1 MKRIL
6 LIWLLCLASVA
17 GRSDAP
23 SYSFR
28 RYTVLDG
35 LSSNTVRAL
44 IQDRKGMIWL
54 GTSDG
59 LDSFDGK
66 EILHHPLGAEGS
78 RYVNALFED
87 SDKVLWVG
95 TDDAVFRYAN
105 DSLYRLPGFPEAP
118 ATGFIQD
125 RDGSIWISSFEDGV
139 SRWRDGILTRFL
151 EGEVVESLLVSKDGR
166 LWATDTS
173 APEGLYVFNPTSGA
187 FVSPGLRFEG
197 CAPARV
203 CAICQDSEGI
213 LWLGTWDQGLYRLDP
228 ATRTVRRAVP
238 PGKGFNHVHSLTEI
252 SPWTFLIGSDDG
264 LLYVNPLTGEQRL
277 YGNDRK
283 DPASLSNKFVYPIV
297 LDHEGGI
304 WIGTYYGGVN
314 YIAPGSGVFTFL
326 SLSDLTDADEIF
338 TVSCLCEDPDGT
350 LWMGSDNGGLFR
362 YDPVKETASRYA
374 PTRFAPKNIHA
385 LLREGDYL
393 WIGTY
398 SSDLIRL
405 NVRTGQEKVYT
416 WEDGLQAR
424 DVYSLYL
431 TSNGTLWAGTTLGIC
446 RYDPA
451 ADRFVQEQ
459 SSSDVITGIAEDR
472 NGVLWVAT
480 SGKGLLRRSPEGT
493 WKELTTRNAGLPS
506 NEITCLMPS
515 EKGMYAATRNGVVL
529 LGEETTLYL
538 DGMDIQYLT
547 DDGTQLWLTT
557 PSSLVRFLPDSG
569 VLEQFGASDGIRGGQ
584 FLHGSGL
591 TTREGKIYLG
601 ATDGVVSFFPGGVV
615 ENPIPPTV
623 LFTRFHALGP
633 GMDEDVLRTQRQ
645 DDIRISWRKRDLRFS
660 FAALSYCAPDKVRYA
675 YRLEGLDP
683 RWKELENQN
692 TLSLDRVPAGHYR
705 LQVIACNNS
714 GVWNQEGASLSFTI
728 RTHPLL
734 SNAALVLYV
743 LLAFLLLYLLAQW
756 YLRRTETKTRV
767 RYERKLDEAVTQV
780 KEEERDDRY
789 QFVSSLA
796 DQLEAPLAG
805 IGTQLER
812 LKSQPKALTDIKGEF
827 SLIEKNHRMLKGV
840 SGTLKLLR
848 GSLAPENTPEETGH
862 TAGQDDFLTRL
873 DRLISENLAN
883 PALSV
888 TFLAKEM
895 ATSRSG
901 LFAKVKQLTGETP
914 NNLINQARL
923 NAAAKLLSE
932 GKHSVGEI
940 CYLTGFSSPSY
951 FSKSFSAQFG
961 FTPHEWTQMSKGE

>member
-1 MKRIL
+1 MKRFVL
-6 LIWLLCLASVA
+6 AALIWTVSATGLS
-17 GRSDAP
+17 GAP
-23 SYSFR
+23 AYSFR
-28 RYTVLDG
+28 RYTVRDG

-66 EILHHPLGAEGS
+66 SIIHHPFSTEGS

-87 SDKVLWVG
+87 ADDILWVG
-95 TDDAVFRYAN
+95 TDDAVFRFVD
-105 DSLYRLPGFPEAP
+105 DSLYRLPGFPETT

-139 SRWRDGILTRFL
+139 CRWRDDAITRFL
-151 EGEVVESLLVSKDGR
+151 EKDIVESLFVSKDGR
-166 LWATDTS
+166 LWIADPAS
-173 APEGLYVFNPTSGA
+173 PEGLYVFNPASGT
-187 FVSPGLRFEG
+187 FVAPGLRFEG
-197 CAPARV
+197 CTPARI
-203 CAICQDSEGI
+203 CAISQDSDGI

-228 ATRTVRRAVP
+228 ATRTVRCAVP
-238 PGKGFNHVHSLTEI
+238 PGKGFNHVHSLTEV
-252 SPWTFLIGSDDG
+252 SPWNFLIGSDDG
-264 LLYVNPLTGEQRL
+264 LLYVNPLTGEQVL

-314 YIAPGSGVFTFL
+314 YIAPGSSVFSFL
-326 SLSDLTDADEIF
+326 SLSDLTDAAEDFSI
-338 TVSCLCEDPDGT
+338 SCLCEDPDGS
-350 LWMGSDNGGLFR
+350 LWMGSDNGGLFL
-362 YDPVKETASRYA
+362 YDPAKGTATRQTPA
-374 PTRFAPKNIHA
+374 RFAPKNIHA
-385 LLREGDYL
+385 LLRQGDFL

-405 NVRTGQEKVYT
+405 NLRNGQEKVYSL
-416 WEDGLQAR
+416 ENGLDARSVYALYQAP
-424 DVYSLYL
+424 D
-431 TSNGTLWAGTTLGIC
+431 GTLWAGTDKGVC
-446 RYDPA
+446 RYDLA
-451 ADRFVQEQ
+451 SDRFSLEY
-459 SSSDVITGIAEDR
+459 SASDVIAQIVEDR
-472 NGVLWVAT
+472 NGTLWVAT
-480 SGKGLLRRSPEGT
+480 AGKGILQRSPEGV
-493 WKELTTRNAGLPS
+493 WKDLTVRNAGLPS

-515 EKGMYAATRNGVVL
+515 EKGMYAATRSGVVL
-529 LGEETTLYL
+529 LGEETKQYL
-538 DGMDIQYLT
+538 DGMDVQYLT
-547 DDGTQLWLTT
+547 DDGTQLWFTT
-557 PSSLVRFLPDSG
+557 PSSLFRFIPDSG
-569 VLEQFGASDGIRGGQ
+569 SWEQFGASDGIRGGQ
-584 FLHGSGL
+584 FLPGSGL
-591 TTREGKIYLG
+591 TARDGKIYLG

-615 ENPIPPTV
+615 ENKIPPTV
-623 LFTRFHALGP
+623 LFTRFHALGH
-633 GMDEDVLRTQRQ
+633 GLDEDVLRTQGQ

-683 RWKELENQN
+683 HWKMLGNQN
-692 TLSLDRVPAGHYR
+692 LLSLDQVPSGHYR

-728 RTHPLL
+728 RNHPLL
-734 SNAALVLYV
+734 SNLALFLY
-743 LLAFLLLYLLAQW
+743 LLLFFLLLSLVVRW
-756 YLRRTETKTRV
+756 FMRRTEKKSRV
-767 RYERKLDEAVTQV
+767 RFERKLDEAVTQV

-812 LKSQPKALTDIKGEF
+812 LNSHPKALSDIKGEI

-840 SGTLKLLR
+840 SSTLKMLR
-848 GSLAPENTPEETGH
+848 GSLAPVNGPEETGSD
-862 TAGQDDFLTRL
+862 GQEDFLARL
-873 DRLISENLAN
+873 ERLISENLAN

-888 TFLAKEM
+888 SFLAKEM

-901 LFAKVKQLTGETP
+901 LFDKVKKLTGETP
-914 NNLINQARL
+914 NNLINQTRL

-932 GKHSVGEI
+932 GRHSVGEI

-961 FTPHEWTQMSKGE
+961 FTPHEWMQMHKD

>member
-1 MKRIL
+1 MKRIVL
-6 LIWLLCLASVA
+6 AALIGLAAATGLS
-17 GRSDAP
+17 GAP
-23 SYSFR
+23 AYSFR
-28 RYTVLDG
+28 HYTVRDG
-35 LSSNTVRAL
+35 LSANTVRAL

-66 EILHHPLGAEGS
+66 EIIHHPFGAEGS

-87 SDKVLWVG
+87 PDGVLWVG
-95 TDDAVFRYAN
+95 TDDAVFRFVD
-105 DSLYRLPGFPEAP
+105 DSLYRLPGFPETTAV
-118 ATGFIQD
+118 GFARD
-125 RDGSIWISSFEDGV
+125 RDGNIWISSFEDGV
-139 SRWRDGILTRFL
+139 SRWRDGTLTRFL
-151 EGEVVESLLVSKDGR
+151 EGDNVECVFVSKDGR
-166 LWATDTS
+166 LWAADTS
-173 APEGLYVFNPTSGA
+173 APEGLYVFNPASGT
-187 FVSPGLRFEG
+187 FVSPGLHFEG

-203 CAICQDSEGI
+203 CAISQDSDGI

-228 ATRTVRRAVP
+228 AIRAVRRAVP
-238 PGKGFNHVHSLTEI
+238 PGKGFNHLHSLTEI

-264 LLYVNPLTGEQRL
+264 LLYVNPLTGEQHL

-314 YIAPGSGVFTFL
+314 YIAPGSAVFSFL
-326 SLSDLTDADEIF
+326 SLSDLTDSDEVF
-338 TVSCLCEDPDGT
+338 AVSCLCEDPDGT

-362 YDPVKETASRYA
+362 YDPGKGTASRYA
-374 PTRFAPKNIHA
+374 PARFAPRNIHA
-385 LLREGDYL
+385 LLRQDVFL

-416 WEDGLQAR
+416 WEDGLHAR

-431 TSNGTLWAGTTLGIC
+431 TAGGTLWAGTTLGIC

-451 ADRFVQEQ
+451 SDRFVQEQ
-459 SSSDVITGIAEDR
+459 SASDVITGIVEDR
-472 NGVLWVAT
+472 NGTLWVAT
-480 SGKGLLRRSPEGT
+480 AGKGLLQRSPDGIWREFT
-493 WKELTTRNAGLPS
+493 VHSAGLPS
-506 NEITCLMPS
+506 NEITCLLPT
-515 EKGMYAATRNGVVL
+515 EKGVYAATRNGLVL
-529 LGEETTLYL
+529 LGEEQTLYL
-538 DGMDIQYLT
+538 EGMDIQYLT
-547 DDGTQLWLTT
+547 DDGNQLWLTT

-569 VLEQFGASDGIRGGQ
+569 ALEQFGASDGIRSGQ
-584 FLHGSGL
+584 FLRGSGL
-591 TTREGKIYLG
+591 TTREGRIYLG
-601 ATDGVVSFFPGGVV
+601 ATDGVISFFPGGVV

-633 GMDEDVLRTQRQ
+633 GMDEDVLRTQNL

-660 FAALSYCAPDKVRYA
+660 FAALTYCAPEKVRYA

-683 RWKELENQN
+683 YWKNLENQN

-714 GVWNQEGASLSFTI
+714 GVWNQDGASLSFTI
-728 RTHPLL
+728 RPHPLF
-734 SNAALVLYV
+734 SKTAMTLYV
-743 LLAFLLLYLLAQW
+743 LLGFLLITLLVRW
-756 YLRRTETKTRV
+756 LLRRAELKNRV
-767 RYERKLDEAVTQV
+767 RFERQLDEAVTQV

-812 LKSQPKALTDIKGEF
+812 LKDHPKSLSDIKGEIT
-827 SLIEKNHRMLKGV
+827 LIEKNHRMLKGV

-848 GSLAPENTPEETGH
+848 GSLAPENAPEETGG
-862 TAGQDDFLTRL
+862 AGQEDFLTRL

-888 TFLAKEM
+888 PFLAKEM
-895 ATSRSG
+895 AISRSG

-914 NNLINQARL
+914 NNLINQTRL

-932 GKHSVGEI
+932 GRHSVGEI

-961 FTPHEWTQMSKGE
+961 FTPYEWMQMNKNE

>member
-1 MKRIL
+1 MKRIVL
-6 LIWLLCLASVA
+6 AALIWTVSATGLS
-17 GRSDAP
+17 GAP
-23 SYSFR
+23 AWSFR
-28 RYTVLDG
+28 RYSVRDG

-66 EILHHPLGAEGS
+66 SIIHHPFGTEGS
-78 RYVNALFED
+78 RYVNALYED
-87 SDKVLWVG
+87 SDNVLWVG
-95 TDDAVFRYAN
+95 TDDAVFRYVD
-105 DSLYRLPGFPEAP
+105 DSLYRLPGFPETTAV
-118 ATGFIQD
+118 GFAQD
-125 RDGSIWISSFEDGV
+125 RDGNIWISSFEDGV
-139 SRWRDGILTRFL
+139 RRWRDGDVTRFL
-151 EGEVVESLLVSKDGR
+151 EGDNVECIFVSRDGR

-173 APEGLYVFNPTSGA
+173 APEGLYVFNPASGA

-203 CAICQDSEGI
+203 CAISQDGDGI

-238 PGKGFNHVHSLTEI
+238 PGKGFNHVHSLTEV
-252 SPWTFLIGSDDG
+252 SPWNFLVGSDDG
-264 LLYVNPLTGEQRL
+264 LLYVNPLTGEQLL

-314 YIAPGSGVFTFL
+314 YIAPGSSVFSFL
-326 SLSDLTDADEIF
+326 SLSDLTDAAEDF
-338 TVSCLCEDPDGT
+338 AVSSLCEDPDGS

-362 YDPVKETASRYA
+362 YDPVKGTAARQSPA
-374 PTRFAPKNIHA
+374 RFSGMNIHS
-385 LLREGDYL
+385 LLRQEDYL

-398 SSDLIRL
+398 SSNLIRL
-405 NVRTGQEKVYT
+405 NVRTGREKVYSM
-416 WEDGLQAR
+416 ENGLDAR
-424 DVYSLYL
+424 SVYSLYL
-431 TSNGTLWAGTTLGIC
+431 ASDGTLWAGTNLGIC

-451 ADRFVQEQ
+451 SDRFVPEH
-459 SSSDVITGIAEDR
+459 SAASVISGIVEDR
-472 NGVLWVAT
+472 NGILWVAT
-480 SGKGLLRRSPEGT
+480 SGKGILQRSPDGT
-493 WKELTTRNAGLPS
+493 WKELTVRNAGLPS

-515 EKGMYAATRNGVVL
+515 EKGMFAATRNGLVL
-529 LGEETTLYL
+529 LGEETEHYL
-538 DGMDIQYLT
+538 EGMDIQYLT

-557 PSSLVRFLPDSG
+557 PSSLVRFLPEDG
-569 VLEQFGASDGIRGGQ
+569 TTEQFGASDGIRSGQ
-584 FLHGSGL
+584 FLPGSGL
-591 TTREGKIYLG
+591 TAREGKIYLG
-601 ATDGVVSFFPGGVV
+601 TTDGVVSFFPGGVV
-615 ENPIPPTV
+615 ENRIPPTV
-623 LFTRFHALGP
+623 LFTRFLALGP
-633 GMDEDVLRTQRQ
+633 GMFEDVLRTQGD
-645 DDIRISWRKRDLRFS
+645 DDIRISWRKRDLRFT
-660 FAALSYCAPDKVRYA
+660 FAALSYCAPEKNRYA

-683 RWKELENQN
+683 HWKMLGNQN
-692 TLSLDRVPAGHYR
+692 TISLDQVPSGHYR

-728 RTHPLL
+728 RDHPLL
-734 SNAALVLYV
+734 SNAAIFLYI
-743 LLAFLLLYLLAQW
+743 LLTFLLLALLVRW
-756 YLRRTETKTRV
+756 LLRRTELKTQV
-767 RYERKLDEAVTQV
+767 RFEQKLDEAVTQV

-812 LKSQPKALTDIKGEF
+812 LNSHPKALSDIKGEIT
-827 SLIEKNHRMLKGV
+827 LIEKNHRMLKGV
-840 SGTLKLLR
+840 SATLKLLR
-848 GSLAPENTPEETGH
+848 GTLAPENTPEETGG

-873 DRLISENLAN
+873 DRVISENLSN

-888 TFLAKEM
+888 PFLAKEM

-932 GKHSVGEI
+932 GRHSVGEI

-961 FTPHEWTQMSKGE
+961 FTPHEWMQMHKD

>member
-1 MKRIL
+1 MKRIVL
-6 LIWLLCLASVA
+6 AALIGLAAATGLS
-17 GRSDAP
+17 GAP
-23 SYSFR
+23 AYSFR
-28 RYTVLDG
+28 HYTVRDG
-35 LSSNTVRAL
+35 LSANTVRTL

-66 EILHHPLGAEGS
+66 EIIHHPFGAEGS

-87 SDKVLWVG
+87 PDGVLWVG
-95 TDDAVFRYAN
+95 TDDAVFRYVD
-105 DSLYRLPGFPEAP
+105 DSLYRLPGFPETTAV
-118 ATGFIQD
+118 GFARD
-125 RDGSIWISSFEDGV
+125 RDGNIWISSFEDGV
-139 SRWRDGILTRFL
+139 TRWRDGTLTRFL
-151 EGEVVESLLVSKDGR
+151 EGDNVECVFVSKDGR
-166 LWATDTS
+166 LWAADTS
-173 APEGLYVFNPTSGA
+173 APEGLYVFNPASGT
-187 FVSPGLRFEG
+187 FVSPGLHFEG

-203 CAICQDSEGI
+203 CAISQDGEGI

-228 ATRTVRRAVP
+228 ATRAVRRAVP
-238 PGKGFNHVHSLTEI
+238 PGKGFNHLHSLTEI

-314 YIAPGSGVFTFL
+314 YIAPGSSVFSFL
-326 SLSDLTDADEIF
+326 SLSDLTDAAEDF

-362 YDPVKETASRYA
+362 YDPGKGTAARQSPA
-374 PTRFAPKNIHA
+374 RFFGMNIHA
-385 LLREGDYL
+385 LLRQGDDL

-405 NVRTGQEKVYT
+405 NVRNGREKVYS
-416 WEDGLQAR
+416 WEKGLADR
-424 DVYSLYL
+424 SVYALYAAPD
-431 TSNGTLWAGTTLGIC
+431 GTLWAGTNLGIY

-451 ADRFVQEQ
+451 SDRFVLDYSAQ
-459 SSSDVITGIAEDR
+459 DVIADIVEDR
-472 NGVLWVAT
+472 DGILWVAT
-480 SGKGLLRRSPEGT
+480 SRRGLLQRSPDGT
-493 WKELTTRNAGLPS
+493 WKELTVRSAGLPS

-515 EKGMYAATRNGVVL
+515 EKGMFVSTRNGLVL
-529 LGEETTLYL
+529 LGEETTVYL
-538 DGMDIQYLT
+538 EGMDIQYLT

-557 PSSLVRFLPDSG
+557 PSSLVRFSPDDG
-569 VLEQFGASDGIRGGQ
+569 TPELFGASDGIRGGQ
-584 FLHGSGL
+584 FLPGSGL
-591 TTREGKIYLG
+591 TVREGKIYLG
-601 ATDGVVSFFPGGVV
+601 TTDGFVSFYPGGVV
-615 ENPIPPTV
+615 ENRIMPTV
-623 LFTRFHALGP
+623 LITRFEAQGP
-633 GMDEDVLRTQRQ
+633 GLTEDVLRTQGAE
-645 DDIRISWRKRDLRFS
+645 DIRLSWRKRDLRFS
-660 FAALSYCAPDKVRYA
+660 FAALSYCAPEKNQYA

-683 RWKELENQN
+683 HWKELENQN
-692 TLSLDRVPAGHYR
+692 TLLLDRVPAGHYR

-714 GVWNQEGASLSFTI
+714 GVWNREGASLSFTI
-728 RTHPLL
+728 RPHPLL
-734 SNAALVLYV
+734 SKTALFLYV
-743 LLAFLLLYLLAQW
+743 LLGFLLLTILVQLL
-756 YLRRTETKTRV
+756 LRRTERKTRV
-767 RYERKLDEAVTQV
+767 HFEQKLDEAVTQV

-812 LKSQPKALTDIKGEF
+812 LQGHPKALSDIKGEIT
-827 SLIEKNHRMLKGV
+827 LIEKNHRMLKGV

-848 GSLAPENTPEETGH
+848 GSLAPENAPEETG
-862 TAGQDDFLTRL
+862 QEDFLTRL
-873 DRLISENLAN
+873 DHLISENLAN

-888 TFLAKEM
+888 PFLAKEM
-895 ATSRSG
+895 AISRSG

-961 FTPHEWTQMSKGE
+961 FTPHEWTVMNKDE

>member
-6 LIWLLCLASVA
+6 LVWLLCLASVA

-23 SYSFR
+23 AYSFR
-28 RYTVLDG
+28 HYTVRDG
-35 LSSNTVRAL
+35 LSANTVRTL

-66 EILHHPLGAEGS
+66 EILQHPIGTEGS

-87 SDKVLWVG
+87 ADQVLWVG
-95 TDDAVFRYAN
+95 TDDAVFRLME
-105 DSLYRLPGFPEAP
+105 DSLYRLPGFPETN
-118 ATGFIQD
+118 ATGFAQD
-125 RDGSIWISSFEDGV
+125 RDGSVWISSFEDGV
-139 SRWRDGILTRFL
+139 SRWRDGTLTRFL
-151 EGEVVESLLVSKDGR
+151 EGEVVEYLLVSKDGR
-166 LWATDTS
+166 LWVADTS
-173 APEGLYVFNPTSGA
+173 APEGLYVFNPASGT
-187 FVSPGLRFEG
+187 FVSPGLRFDG
-197 CAPARV
+197 CTPARV
-203 CAICQDSEGI
+203 CAICQDGDGI

-238 PGKGFNHVHSLTEI
+238 PGKGFNHVHSLIEI
-252 SPWTFLIGSDDG
+252 SPYTFLLGSDDG
-264 LLYVNPLTGEQRL
+264 LLYVNPLTGEQHL

-314 YIAPGSGVFTFL
+314 YIAPGSSVFSFL
-326 SLSDLTDADEIF
+326 SLSDLTDADEVF
-338 TVSCLCEDPDGT
+338 AVSCLCEDPDGT

-362 YDPVKETASRYA
+362 YDPGKGTASRHVPA
-374 PTRFAPKNIHA
+374 HFAPKNIHA
-385 LLREGDYL
+385 LLRQGDFL
-393 WIGTY
+393 WVGTY

-416 WEDGLQAR
+416 WEDGLSAH
-424 DVYSLYL
+424 DAYSLCL
-431 TSNGTLWAGTTLGIC
+431 TSDGTLWVGTNLGIC
-446 RYDPA
+446 RYDPVS
-451 ADRFVQEQ
+451 DRFVQEQ
-459 SSSDVITGIAEDR
+459 STSDVITGIVEDR
-472 NGVLWVAT
+472 NGTLWVAT
-480 SGKGLLRRSPEGT
+480 SGKGLLQRSPDGT
-493 WKELTTRNAGLPS
+493 WRELTVRNAGLPS
-506 NEITCLMPS
+506 NEITCLLPT
-515 EKGMYAATRNGVVL
+515 EKGVYAATRNGLVL
-529 LGEETTLYL
+529 FLGEEKSVYL
-538 DGMDIQYLT
+538 EGMDIQYLT

-557 PSSLVRFLPDSG
+557 PSSLVRFVPDTG
-569 VLEQFGASDGIRGGQ
+569 ALEQFGASDGIRSGQ
-584 FLHGSGL
+584 FLRGSGL
-591 TTREGKIYLG
+591 TTREGRIYLG
-601 ATDGVVSFFPGGVV
+601 ATDGVISFFPGGVV

-633 GMDEDVLRTQRQ
+633 GMDEDVLLTQKR

-660 FAALSYCAPDKVRYA
+660 FAALSYCAPEKVRYA

-683 RWKELENQN
+683 YWKNLENH

-714 GVWNQEGASLSFTI
+714 GVWNTEGASLSFTI
-728 RTHPLL
+728 RPHPLL
-734 SNAALVLYV
+734 SKAALFLYI
-743 LLAFLLLYLLAQW
+743 LLGFLLLTILVQLL
-756 YLRRTETKTRV
+756 LRRTVRKTRV
-767 RYERKLDEAVTQV
+767 HFEQKLDEAVTQV

-812 LKSQPKALTDIKGEF
+812 LKDHPKALSDIKGEIT
-827 SLIEKNHRMLKGV
+827 LIEKNHRMLKGV

-848 GSLAPENTPEETGH
+848 GTLAPENAPEETAP
-862 TAGQDDFLTRL
+862 AGQEDFLTRL
-873 DRLISENLAN
+873 GRLISDNLAN

-888 TFLAKEM
+888 PFLAKEM
-895 ATSRSG
+895 AISRSG

-914 NNLINQARL
+914 NNLINQTRL

-940 CYLTGFSSPSY
+940 CYMTGFSSPSY

-961 FTPHEWTQMSKGE
+961 FTPYEWMQKNKNA

>member
-1 MKRIL
+1 MKRIVL
-6 LIWLLCLASVA
+6 AALIGLAAVP
-17 GRSDAP
+17 GRSGAP
-23 SYSFR
+23 AYSFR
-28 RYTVLDG
+28 HYTVRDG
-35 LSSNTVRAL
+35 LSANTVRAL
-44 IQDRKGMIWL
+44 IQDRKGLIWL

-66 EILHHPLGAEGS
+66 EIIHHPFGAEGS

-87 SDKVLWVG
+87 SDNVLWVG
-95 TDDAVFRYAN
+95 TDDAVFRYVD
-105 DSLYRLPGFPEAP
+105 DSLYRLPGFPETT
-118 ATGFIQD
+118 ATGFVQD
-125 RDGSIWISSFEDGV
+125 RDGGLWISSFEDGV
-139 SRWRDGILTRFL
+139 SRWRDGTFTRYL
-151 EGEVVESLLVSKDGR
+151 EGENVEYLLVSKDGR
-166 LWATDTS
+166 IWAADSS
-173 APEGLYVFNPTSGA
+173 APEGLYVFHPASGA

-203 CAICQDSEGI
+203 CAICQDSEGV

-238 PGKGFNHVHSLTEI
+238 PGKGFHHLHSVAEI

-264 LLYVNPLTGEQRL
+264 LLYVNPLTGEQCL

-297 LDHEGGI
+297 PDHEGGI

-314 YIAPGSGVFTFL
+314 YIAPGSSVFSFL
-326 SLSDLTDADEIF
+326 SLSDLTDADEDF

-362 YDPVKETASRYA
+362 YDPGKGTASRHA
-374 PTRFAPKNIHA
+374 PARFAPKNIHA
-385 LLREGDYL
+385 LLRQGDFL

-416 WEDGLQAR
+416 WEDGLSAR

-431 TSNGTLWAGTTLGIC
+431 TADGTLWAGTNLGIC

-459 SSSDVITGIAEDR
+459 FSSDVITGIAEDR
-472 NGVLWVAT
+472 RGNLWVAT
-480 SGKGLLRRSPEGT
+480 SGKGLLQRSPEGA
-493 WKELTTRNAGLPS
+493 WKELTVRNAGLPS

-515 EKGMYAATRNGVVL
+515 EKGMYAATRNGLVL
-529 LGEETTLYL
+529 LGEGNVVSLE
-538 DGMDIQYLT
+538 GMDIQYLT

-569 VLEQFGASDGIRGGQ
+569 VLEQFGASDGIRSGQ
-584 FLHGSGL
+584 FLRGSGL
-591 TTREGKIYLG
+591 TTRDGKIYLG
-601 ATDGVVSFFPGGVV
+601 ATDGVISFYPGGVV

-623 LFTRFHALGP
+623 LITRFHALGP
-633 GMDEDVLRTQRQ
+633 GMDEDILRTQRR
-645 DDIRISWRKRDLRFS
+645 DDIRISWRRRDLRFS
-660 FAALSYCAPDKVRYA
+660 FAALSYCAPEKNQYA

-683 RWKELENQN
+683 YWRNLENP

-714 GVWNQEGASLSFTI
+714 GVWNREGASLSFTI
-728 RTHPLL
+728 RPHPLL
-734 SNAALVLYV
+734 SKTALFLYV
-743 LLAFLLLYLLAQW
+743 LVGFLLITLLVRW
-756 YLRRTETKTRV
+756 LLRRTERKTRV
-767 RYERKLDEAVTQV
+767 RFEQKLDEAVTQV

-805 IGTQLER
+805 IATQLER
-812 LKSQPKALTDIKGEF
+812 LKDHPKALADIKGEIA
-827 SLIEKNHRMLKGV
+827 LIEKNHRMLKGV

-848 GSLAPENTPEETGH
+848 GTLAPDHTTEEPGPE
-862 TAGQDDFLTRL
+862 DFLTRL
-873 DRLISENLAN
+873 DRLIAENLAN

-888 TFLAKEM
+888 PFLAKEM
-895 ATSRSG
+895 AISRSG

-914 NNLINQARL
+914 NSLINQARL

-961 FTPHEWTQMSKGE
+961 FTPHEWTVMNQGKEA